1 MDSQTTPKRN
11 TEAARRASLKTF
23 ARRRAARAKAELES
37 QGWTVIPPQ
46 QEREGRADDDAR

>member
-46 QEREGRADDDAR
+46 QEREGRADDDTR